1 MDLQRLPEERRTKPH
16 SPRKLRL
23 YLRGWQSMACV
34 PKEAV
39 NRMTRLIGDAEKAE
53 CKVGKLRSITEKI
66 DELALDA
73 EAEIFKAMADPC
85 RLKILMLLREGEL
98 CVCEIMIGLDRP
110 QSSTSHHLSILKD
123 AGLIKERKD
132 GRWSRYR
139 LSEGAVIDML
149 NLVKLM
155 KDAKD

>member
-1 MDLQRLPEERRTKPH
+1 
-16 SPRKLRL
+16 
-23 YLRGWQSMACV
+23 MACV

-39 NRMTRLIGDAEKAE
+39 NRMTRLIGDADKAE
-53 CKVGKLRSITEKI
+53 CKVNNIRSITNKI
-66 DELALDA
+66 DELEIEV

-110 QSSTSHHLSILKD
+110 QSSTSHHLSILRD
-123 AGLIKERKD
+123 AGLITERKD

-139 LSEGAVIDML
+139 LSEGAVIEML
-149 NLVKLM
+149 NQARLIKESNFYRGNN
-155 KDAKD
+155 K

>member
-1 MDLQRLPEERRTKPH
+1 
-16 SPRKLRL
+16 
-23 YLRGWQSMACV
+23 MASASD
-34 PKEAV
+34 KAV
-39 NRMTRLIGDAEKAE
+39 NRMTRLIGDADKAE
-53 CKVGKLRSITEKI
+53 CKVNKLRCITTRL
-66 DELALDA
+66 DETQIKA

-85 RLKILMLLREGEL
+85 RLKILSLLREGEL
-98 CVCEIMIGLDRP
+98 CVCEIMVAVDRP

-139 LSEGAVIDML
+139 LSEGAVIEML

-155 KDAKD
+155 KEAKYG

>member
-1 MDLQRLPEERRTKPH
+1 
-16 SPRKLRL
+16 
-23 YLRGWQSMACV
+23 MADV
-34 PKEAV
+34 SDEAV
-39 NRMTRLIGDAEKAE
+39 NRMTRLIGDADKAE
-53 CKVGKLRSITEKI
+53 CKVNKLRCITSNL
-66 DELALDA
+66 DETQIKA

-85 RLKILMLLREGEL
+85 RIKILSLLREGEL
-98 CVCEIMIGLDRP
+98 CVCEIMVAVDRP

-139 LSEGAVIDML
+139 LSEGAIIEML

-155 KDAKD
+155 KEAKYG

>member
-1 MDLQRLPEERRTKPH
+1 MADFPEE
-16 SPRKLRL
+16 
-23 YLRGWQSMACV
+23 
-34 PKEAV
+34 AV
-39 NRMTRLIGDAEKAE
+39 SRMTRLIGDADKAE
-53 CKVGKLRSITEKI
+53 CKVDKIRSIVNRI
-66 DELALDA
+66 DELEVGE

-123 AGLIKERKD
+123 AGLIRERKD

-139 LSEGAVIDML
+139 LSEGAVIEML
-149 NLVKLM
+149 NMVKLM
-155 KDAKD
+155 KEATIERGNNK